1 MQPPQGSP
9 VVHRVGS
16 GDSPCLWA
24 GPTVVKPFDQERH
37 AERID
42 GEDGEAVQSGLS
54 ALNQLLLGNAG
65 DREGS
70 RPGIEGE
77 HVEVDRRTVNVAAQR
92 AM

>member
-1 MQPPQGSP
+1 M
-9 VVHRVGS
+9 
-16 GDSPCLWA
+16 
-24 GPTVVKPFDQERH
+24 KPFDQERH

-42 GEDGEAVQSGLS
+42 AEDGEAVQGGLS

-77 HVEVDRRTVNVAAQR
+77 HVEVDQEALAGGGDIGR
-92 AM
+92 A